1 MKKAK
6 ETITMKAPA
15 VAVRLLAG
23 VLALSRA
30 VAWGSAHPVYT
41 LDGDYKSAVT
51 DAACWLDA
59 EGNRGVA
66 GAALDP
72 NGEYHTRDRRIDFPT
87 GKFHLD
93 VKALHLGEVDGARA
107 QSYYAGANYNQVFG
121 VRGDGLFL
129 NRGFCG
135 IQWLPF
141 EISDTITVQSPEGD
155 PFEIYTA
162 YGYPEGHEWFSR
174 MFGTIAATLK
184 SAAGTELRIYHSGAS
199 SPTTSK
205 NTTYSITISGDCS
218 AYFGTLSIGRE
229 DEADGRVTRVL
240 FANDGLPGTVKVTK
254 SAILAAGV
262 KGYGVAHLVLSDG
275 ATLTSDGGTIAVT
288 SSFVQHGT
296 VRVSLDGVTL
306 PNVERP
312 EIRVLT
318 VPAGAALDV
327 SRFDLQGTP
336 AGVATAGRTFEV
348 ETNADGT
355 KSLVLRYA
363 RPTAYVSPAGSDSAD
378 GGDEAHPFQTLAYA
392 VSRLTDGVIYVD
404 EGTYDQGLCDVD
416 DGTGAVPTVQSR
428 VHVPSNVFLKS
439 LKGAERT
446 VIVGAPPTA
455 GGRSGAGSTRCVR
468 LDAGAVVQGFTLTGG
483 HGDAAGAQENFP
495 NRCGG
500 AAHGEETSVVMDCII
515 TNNFANWGGAVY
527 VGNYVR
533 CRFADNTA
541 GAGGKC
547 AFARSNLK
555 TRLFD
560 SIVAESGTGQVS
572 IYQYV
577 EAYNCHFTATEYT
590 TPHTACKMYNCVFYS
605 NDPKNP
611 LQGGDNVYR
620 RCVFARLPRPANEAG
635 AMTDCQEIG
644 DIARAFDASGYPVDR
659 DGPCAIDAGDYAVY
673 AAAYPRVA
681 GGLDYVGNPRVSG
694 KTIDIGAFESCRRDW
709 FVKPDGSDAADGLTA
724 DTAFQTL
731 AKAVTAA
738 RSGDTVWALP
748 GTYAKGYGDADK
760 TKTRSRVH
768 IPAYVTLRSTDGA
781 AKTTIAG
788 EAPTAGGDFGDGAT
802 RGALLEPYATLV
814 GFTVTGGYV
823 HTDDD
828 DRFFAESAGGG
839 VRGFEGSAAIDCVFT
854 GNTARRGGGAYGG
867 SYVRCAFAANRATI
881 GQWSGPDV
889 FGILSDDVAN
899 KRNSRTR
906 CFDCLFTDETEGYNH
921 VYHSALLYNCTFT
934 SAKRGG
940 PQLQCQMY
948 NCLLRTKV
956 GLTGADQVFDHCVL
970 AMTPSFTTGSMTD
983 CEVASLDAALDED
996 YRPKAGC
1003 AAIDRGVYET
1013 YLAAWD
1019 EAGLSHDYLGRDFKG
1034 GQRVYGGQ
1042 IDAGCGEHDLRAD
1055 VSAAFR
1061 RVTVREMSAGVTLA
1075 GGRPQLHDGESL
1087 SLDWKLDGR
1096 GGFVECALEG
1106 TGALTVYSGE
1116 TPLVTLTATGTA
1128 AIPSGLA
1135 SADLRFAFASAE
1147 GGTATVQAMRRDC
1160 GTLLIVR

>member
-1 MKKAK
+1 MNVKCCGFFGA
-6 ETITMKAPA
+6 
-15 VAVRLLAG
+15 
-23 VLALSRA
+23 LALASA
-30 VAWGSAHPVYT
+30 VCADEVHKKYDLYQDVSIFGDNASSALENAKWWVDSSGEHGVDGETPDVN
-41 LDGDYKSAVT
+41 GDYYSHGYR
-51 DAACWLDA
+51 LDTQNVNGQHVFFDCHSLHIGD
-59 EGNRGVA
+59 EDKA
-66 GAALDP
+66 GTL
-72 NGEYHTRDRRIDFPT
+72 NVFISMG
-87 GKFHLD
+87 
-93 VKALHLGEVDGARA
+93 
-107 QSYYAGANYNQVFG
+107 SSSFG
-121 VRGDGLFL
+121 VGGEGLFL
-129 NRGFCG
+129 HRGSIG
-135 IQWLPF
+135 VQWKPVTLIGRITVESSADAPF
-141 EISDTITVQSPEGD
+141 AISDAYSGTTLYLQS
-155 PFEIYTA
+155 
-162 YGYPEGHEWFSR
+162 
-174 MFGTIAATLK
+174 TL
-184 SAAGTELRIYHSGAS
+184 SAAVGKTLRFYANNRLFAQT
-199 SPTTSK
+199 PDRQFTVDVT
-205 NTTYSITISGDCS
+205 GDCS
-218 AYFGTLSIGRE
+218 AFYGTIKVANDE
-229 DEADGRVTRVL
+229 DADGRTTRLVL
-240 FANDGLPGTVKVTK
+240 HGTKLPGALEFAKTGILELGSDASTVGSLT
-254 SAILAAGV
+254 LA
-262 KGYGVAHLVLSDG
+262 DG
-275 ATLTSDGGTIAVT
+275 ATLTPGGGTIAVT

-327 SRFDLQGTP
+327 AGFALQGTP

-392 VSRLTDGVIYVD
+392 VSRLTDGIIYVD
-404 EGTYDQGLCDVD
+404 EGAYDQGLCDVD

-428 VHVPSNVFLKS
+428 VHVPANVFLKS

-455 GGRSGAGSTRCVR
+455 GGKWGKGSTRCVR

-483 HGDAAGAQENFP
+483 HGDAAHEGENFP

-515 TNNFANWGGAVY
+515 TNNFANWGGAAY
-527 VGNYVR
+527 IGNYVR

-541 GAGGKC
+541 GSGGKC
-547 AFARSNLK
+547 AFARWNRK

-590 TPHTACKMYNCVFYS
+590 TPKTACKMYNCVFYS
-605 NDPKNP
+605 NDPDLP
-611 LQGGDNVYR
+611 LLGGDNVYR
-620 RCVFARLPRPANEAG
+620 RCVFARAPQPASETG
-635 AMTDCQEIG
+635 AMTDCQVIG

-673 AAAYPRVA
+673 AAACPRVA

-694 KTIDIGAFESCRRDW
+694 KTIDIGAFENYRRDW

-724 DTAFQTL
+724 DTAFRTL

-738 RSGDTVWALP
+738 RWGDTVWALP
-748 GTYAKGYGDADK
+748 GTYAEGYGDADE

-768 IPAYVTLRSTDGA
+768 VPAYVTLRSTDGA

-788 EAPTAGGDFGDGAT
+788 EAPAAGGNFGNGAT

-828 DRFFAESAGGG
+828 DLFFAESAGGG
-839 VRGFEGSAAIDCVFT
+839 VRGFEGSAAVDCVFT

-867 SYVRCAFAANRATI
+867 SYVRCAFTANRATI

-940 PQLQCQMY
+940 PQLKCQMY
-948 NCLLRTKV
+948 NCLLRTKD
-956 GLTGADQVFDHCVL
+956 GLTGADQFFDHCVL

-983 CEVASLDAALDED
+983 CEVVSLDAALDED

-1013 YLAAWD
+1013 YLTAWD
-1019 EAGLSHDYLGRDFKG
+1019 EAGLSHDYLGRDFMG

-1096 GGFVECALEG
+1096 GGFIECALEG
-1106 TGALTVYSGE
+1106 TGTLTVYSGE
-1116 TPLVTLTATGTA
+1116 TLLVTLTATGTA

-1135 SADLRFAFASAE
+1135 LANVRFVFASSE